1 MILKLLLN
9 TRMVWMIFIKTLKNT
24 IQASNK
30 TLNLTVTELFF
41 IWRKNNKSS
50 DKQQKCNINKEA
62 AKILAW
68 LSAKIDKYEY
78 LTGEQILSSEQG
90 RVIEPPKF
98 NYCSL
103 GKTLKK

>member
-9 TRMVWMIFIKTLKNT
+9 TRMVWMIFIKILKNT

-50 DKQQKCNINKEA
+50 DEQQKCNINKEA
-62 AKILAW
+62 TKVLAL